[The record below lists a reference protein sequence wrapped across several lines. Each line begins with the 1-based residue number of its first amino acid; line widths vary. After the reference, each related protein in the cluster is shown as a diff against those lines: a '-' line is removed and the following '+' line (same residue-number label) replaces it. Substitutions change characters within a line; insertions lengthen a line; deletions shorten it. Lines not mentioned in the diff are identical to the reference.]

1 MPNVPPDDRDPDW
14 DFPAFA
20 DWDWDALLTPAA
32 PLSRE
37 ELQRRIDI
45 AKRPKSKPLDFPCVY
60 GRLNL
65 QGERHELRWGL
76 QQPFRPSDLLF
87 WGQSEK
93 TVIERFRIGSPER
106 EEDDQLV
113 GELPIAFA
121 LINPYPFQQ
130 VLEEFV
136 TPPIG
141 DHLIGVRLKQRLRR
155 ANEGMLFD
163 TGSVGETLSLTLR
176 GPVAH
181 VLVVGSSV

>member
-1 MPNVPPDDRDPDW
+1 MPNVPPDERDPDG

-20 DWDWDALLTPAA
+20 DWDWDELVTPVA

-37 ELQRRIDI
+37 ELQRRIDV
-45 AKRPKSKPLDFPCVY
+45 AKAPRPRRPDFPCVY

-65 QGERHELRWGL
+65 QGQRHELRWGL
-76 QQPFRPSDLLF
+76 QQPFRPLDLLF

-93 TVIERFRIGSPER
+93 TVIERFRIGNPES
-106 EEDDQLV
+106 EENDQLV
-113 GELPIAFA
+113 GELPVAFA

-130 VLEEFV
+130 VLEQLAS
-136 TPPIG
+136 PPTG
-141 DHLIGVRLKQRLRR
+141 DHLIGVRLKQRLPR
-155 ANEGMLFD
+155 ANDGMSFH

-181 VLVVGSSV
+181 VLVIGSSV